1 MTSIIQINCGKTW
14 KSLKQEYNGEEIREM
29 MLKNSLDKY
38 IQGGKRHE
46 ISDISIKNVSIIKNL
61 VQIQLSLL

>member
-46 ISDISIKNVSIIKNL
+46 ISDISIKKCLNYYWKF
-61 VQIQLSLL
+61 

>member
-46 ISDISIKNVSIIKNL
+46 ISDISIKKCLNY
-61 VQIQLSLL
+61 

>member
-1 MTSIIQINCGKTW
+1 
-14 KSLKQEYNGEEIREM
+14 M

-46 ISDISIKNVSIIKNL
+46 ISDISIKKCLNYKKFGSNTTFSFKTRKFKDVSWK
-61 VQIQLSLL
+61 

>member
-1 MTSIIQINCGKTW
+1 
-14 KSLKQEYNGEEIREM
+14 M

-46 ISDISIKNVSIIKNL
+46 ISDISIKKMS
-61 VQIQLSLL
+61 QLLKIWFKYNFLFYNKKI

>member
-14 KSLKQEYNGEEIREM
+14 KSLKQEYNGEEIRETM
-29 MLKNSLDKY
+29 IKNSLDKD